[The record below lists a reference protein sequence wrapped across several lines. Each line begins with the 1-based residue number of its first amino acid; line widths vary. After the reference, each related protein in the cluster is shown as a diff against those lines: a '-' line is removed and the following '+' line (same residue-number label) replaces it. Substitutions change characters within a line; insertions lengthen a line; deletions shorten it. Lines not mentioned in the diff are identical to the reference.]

1 MTDEWESPSFLYK
14 VIDSLGNNHLF
25 GFIYTRYIKSLGLS
39 GNESILDFGSGSGA
53 GSKHLAKMIQG
64 KKGTLTCLD
73 TSIYWTSVAKRR
85 LRHYKNISF
94 YTDPITKLHLPD
106 DSFDIIYIHYTIHDV
121 PQAQRASII
130 SEFHRIIKA
139 SGRLCIK
146 EPQRANDGMPVEEI
160 EELMSKNGFIKI
172 DSSSQKAN
180 FSGIYHK

>member
-25 GFIYTRYIKSLGLS
+25 GFIYTNYIKTLGLS
-39 GNESILDFGSGSGA
+39 GNENILDFGSGSGA
-53 GSKHLAKMIQG
+53 GSKHLAKLIQNKNG
-64 KKGTLTCLD
+64 SLTCLD

-85 LRHYKNISF
+85 LHHYKNITF
-94 YTDPITKLHLPD
+94 YTDLITELHLFD
-106 DSFDIIYIHYTIHDV
+106 NSFDIIYIHYTLHDV
-121 PQAQRASII
+121 PQAQRTGII
-130 SEFHRIIKA
+130 EEFHRIIKP

-160 EELMSKNGFIKI
+160 EELMSEAGFIKT
-172 DSSSQKAN
+172 DSLRDKGT